1 MQGFFALA
9 VGFFIRVSFPCRLRR
24 IRNPSQNLRLIPS
37 FIEMSPQAQRTDKF
51 HSLLDRI
58 PHILALKSERDE
70 VNIENFVGYTKVP
83 VGLAGPLRI
92 QGSENTNGEFF
103 APLATVEPTLVAS
116 CSRGSKALD
125 RCGGV
130 HFKVLG
136 EGMSRAP
143 VFAFDDTADAVAFAE
158 LLPSLHER
166 FARDAEITSRHAR
179 LQKLTPHIIGS
190 NVHVHFSYWCGD
202 AAGQNMV
209 TIATQRACER
219 FIESP
224 TAQELRVRD
233 IIIEGQMASDK
244 KPSWGNVK
252 EPRGVQVIVWAR
264 LYDDVCQ
271 QLLGCTTERLCQ
283 VILMLKEGGIRNGQF
298 GCNINAANIVAAMFI
313 SCGQDAASVA
323 EGCWCQLT
331 PEYDWTT
338 KELRLTMFFPSLPV
352 AVVGGGTFYPTQQE
366 SLRLL
371 GCQGSGGKR
380 RLAGLVGAFAL
391 ALDVS
396 TSAAIANNT
405 FAQSHA
411 TLARGKGQTRN
422 LVALEAKL

>member
-1 MQGFFALA
+1 MGVPTQRPDQDGSILDQIPC
-9 VGFFIRVSFPCRLRR
+9 IR
-24 IRNPSQNLRLIPS
+24 
-37 FIEMSPQAQRTDKF
+37 
-51 HSLLDRI
+51 
-58 PHILALKSERDE
+58 ALKGNHDE
-70 VNIENFVGYTKVP
+70 INIENFAGYAKVP
-83 VGLAGPLRI
+83 LGLAGPLKI
-92 QGSENTNGEFF
+92 QGTGNTDGVFV

-130 HFKVLG
+130 QFKVLG

-143 VFAFDDTADAVAFAE
+143 VFAFADTAHAVAFAE

-166 FARDAEITSRHAR
+166 FAQAAESTSRYAR

-190 NVHVHFSYWCGD
+190 NVHVNFSYSCGD

-209 TIATQRACER
+209 TIATQRACEWLM
-219 FIESP
+219 ESSK
-224 TAQELRVRD
+224 AQELFIRD

-252 EPRGVQVIVWAR
+252 EPRGVQVVVWAR
-264 LYDDVCQ
+264 LDDAVCNEV
-271 QLLGCTTERLCQ
+271 LGCTTERLFK
-283 VILMLKEGGIRNGQF
+283 VITTLKEGGIRNGQF
-298 GCNINAANIVAAMFI
+298 GCNINTANIIAAMFI

-323 EGCWCQLT
+323 EGCWSQLT

-338 KELRLTMFFPSLPV
+338 KELRLTMFFPSIPV
-352 AVVGGGTFYPTQQE
+352 AVVGGGTFYETQRE
-366 SLRLL
+366 SLQLL
-371 GCQGSGGKR
+371 RCDASGGKR
-380 RLAGLVGAFAL
+380 RLAGLIGAFSL

-411 TLARGKGQTRN
+411 KLARGKRQVQSPVLCN
-422 LVALEAKL
+422 AKL